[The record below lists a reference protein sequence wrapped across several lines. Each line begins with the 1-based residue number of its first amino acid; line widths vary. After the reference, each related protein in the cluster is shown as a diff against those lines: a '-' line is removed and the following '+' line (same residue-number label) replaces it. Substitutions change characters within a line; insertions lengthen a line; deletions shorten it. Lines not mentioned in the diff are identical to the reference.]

1 MRAVAWASV
10 GETGIYRSTESPSEK
25 TQQVKL
31 AGESIFVFIEPVRI
45 TGASLLK
52 ERLRLARRA
61 EVIAV
66 AVHGERGRR
75 ESELL
80 SVRARGTERR

>member
-1 MRAVAWASV
+1 LDGA
-10 GETGIYRSTESPSEK
+10 ERSALKSPSEQ

-31 AGESIFVFIEPVRI
+31 AGESIAVVIEPMRI
-45 TGASLLK
+45 TGASLLE
-52 ERLRLARRA
+52 ERLRLALRA

-66 AVHGERGRR
+66 AVHGERGRG
-75 ESELL
+75 EFQLL